1 MFDFTREEYEEI
13 KEKLMLNDEL
23 SELLERKIKGESVV
37 KISLE
42 MNMSQSTVSRRVKL
56 LKKKIMKII
65 WHFLEII
72 KTFLNV
78 FFLLSLM

>member
-1 MFDFTREEYEEI
+1 MFDFTREEYEEL

-65 WHFLEII
+65 
-72 KTFLNV
+72 
-78 FFLLSLM
+78 